1 MNTQLNMNWVYI
13 TSLFTSYEIITEK
26 LDVGD
31 IEYNIVLFAIANFK
45 VLVVQMDELACF
57 APGMLTLGTEGASPE
72 KAKEY
77 LDLAE
82 EVTRL

>member
-1 MNTQLNMNWVYI
+1 MSVYFIRDNNLNIGFRRHCYI
-13 TSLFTSYEIITEK
+13 LKS
-26 LDVGD
+26 
-31 IEYNIVLFAIANFK
+31 AIANFK
-45 VLVVQMDELACF
+45 VLVVQMD

-82 EVTRL
+82 EVNTRVFNPKLPFCAVVNHTASVC

>member
-1 MNTQLNMNWVYI
+1 MSVYFI
-13 TSLFTSYEIITEK
+13 RDTSKIGFRRHCYILLS
-26 LDVGD
+26 
-31 IEYNIVLFAIANFK
+31 AIANFN

-82 EVTRL
+82 EVNT